1 MKSRKRGGGTA
12 SRRNLYRRKI
22 AKAGGETALREG
34 IMETAGMG
42 SHARAGGFLSRR
54 RMQSRI
60 AIRLPAWYN

>member
-1 MKSRKRGGGTA
+1 MKSRKRGG
-12 SRRNLYRRKI
+12 
-22 AKAGGETALREG
+22 ETAPREE

-60 AIRLPAWYN
+60 AIRLLAWYN